1 MAIIEC
7 EHVAGGSQA
16 TIACGTCARA
26 EGFAAGRLAAVQDAL
41 KLCRAMTELL
51 DELPMTAKLWGPH
64 DVAYK
69 LEQQIAAL
77 AQHATAV
84 ASEPRSEADDRRCG
98 TCGGSGYWVTG
109 PCPECSN
116 PATAIARALGLS
128 KSRSEAAE
136 CATCRGL
143 ADGST
148 SYCDVHHCGV
158 AANTGVHGKPGA
170 R

>member
-84 ASEPRSEADDRRCG
+84 ASEPRSEA
-98 TCGGSGYWVTG
+98 
-109 PCPECSN
+109 
-116 PATAIARALGLS
+116 
-128 KSRSEAAE
+128 AE
-136 CATCRGL
+136 CTASKDH
-143 ADGST
+143 DGV
-148 SYCDVHHCGV
+148 CVEWPFCK
-158 AANTGVHGKPGA
+158 VHGNPGV